1 MVYVGW
7 KSTNVNFTVQQ
18 IEQLNWTKRGRA
30 GIYKIPE
37 RNWSVGTGAL
47 PPNTSQ
53 VHVLYSS
60 CLVWFIADF
69 LFWWGHDDFS
79 HEFKDPPPKKR
90 VLFGHFPPST
100 VVTALLAENRPE
112 NILSL
117 DLVGWK
123 GSVCG
128 DLDTSLFTTK
138 SQLSEGKS
146 CFLPPPALR
155 FLSWFSPA
163 THALS
168 S

>member
-79 HEFKDPPPKKR
+79 HEFKDPPQKKKGPFWTLSPKHCGHCTACRKPAR
-90 VLFGHFPPST
+90 KYTQSWPGWLERFCLWGSWYITFHYQISALRREKLFASSPSSAFL
-100 VVTALLAENRPE
+100 VV
-112 NILSL
+112 ILSGYAC
-117 DLVGWK
+117 LV
-123 GSVCG
+123 
-128 DLDTSLFTTK
+128 
-138 SQLSEGKS
+138 
-146 CFLPPPALR
+146 
-155 FLSWFSPA
+155 
-163 THALS
+163 
-168 S
+168 

>member
-1 MVYVGW
+1 MQA
-7 KSTNVNFTVQQ
+7 FTRFRKGIDLWVL
-18 IEQLNWTKRGRA
+18 ELSLPTRA
-30 GIYKIPE
+30 RSIFYIPVA
-37 RNWSVGTGAL
+37 WFGLLLIFFSDGAMMIL
-47 PPNTSQ
+47 AMNLRTPP
-53 VHVLYSS
+53 
-60 CLVWFIADF
+60 
-69 LFWWGHDDFS
+69 
-79 HEFKDPPPKKR
+79 KKKR

-155 FLSWFSPA
+155 FLS
-163 THALS
+163 
-168 S
+168 

>member
-1 MVYVGW
+1 MFY
-7 KSTNVNFTVQQ
+7 
-18 IEQLNWTKRGRA
+18 
-30 GIYKIPE
+30 IPVAWCGLLLIFFSDGAMMILAMNL
-37 RNWSVGTGAL
+37 RN
-47 PPNTSQ
+47 
-53 VHVLYSS
+53 
-60 CLVWFIADF
+60 
-69 LFWWGHDDFS
+69 
-79 HEFKDPPPKKR
+79 PPPKKR

-155 FLSWFSPA
+155 FLS
-163 THALS
+163 
-168 S
+168 